1 MLLFVSRLVVVH
13 YETDSDT
20 ESLGEKIRG
29 CLIMK
34 MDTVFWRIIHQ
45 LVIQHEY
52 RLIHLAEN
60 EKEIWLEAI
69 ENKQAPIVRVIRTD
83 LDWSMWLQRDIENT
97 AVKMHNFQKQLRKR
111 KLATVS
117 IYVSTYP
124 PVDDWEFRVDKPY
137 KYENT
142 TLSSVIVHSL
152 NIEQTCKSIS
162 TLTNKQITIQEE
174 MVLDELALEHL
185 KHSVISVAQKRIRK
199 VKELFQ
205 HGRPFYTYIFIA
217 IQLFFFYLLETNGG
231 SQNIETLIQYGAKYN
246 PLILEGEWWRF
257 FTPIILH
264 IGIFHLLM
272 NTLAL
277 YYLGTAV
284 ERMYGSGR
292 FLFIYLFAGFTG
304 TVASFVF
311 TPSISAGASGAIF
324 GCFGALLYV
333 GISHPKL
340 FFRTMGTN
348 ILVLIGINISLGFV
362 IPGIDNAGHIGGLIG
377 GFLAATIIALPKQKL
392 WLLRL
397 ATLVIS
403 LAIIFPFLEY
413 GYAKNEN
420 DPQVALV
427 KAQQLM
433 EEENFQD
440 AYSILYPIA
449 SNEDAPA
456 EVYFYLS
463 YVEIKMGEL
472 ESAQK
477 HLIKVTEMEPNFH
490 EAHFNLAILYIELN
504 ELELALESVERAINI
519 KQEDSYVKLRDEI
532 NRKKSSE

>member
-1 MLLFVSRLVVVH
+1 ML
-13 YETDSDT
+13 
-20 ESLGEKIRG
+20 
-29 CLIMK
+29 

-45 LVIQHEY
+45 FVIQHEY

-69 ENKQAPIVRVIRTD
+69 ENKEAPIVRLIRTD

-97 AVKMHNFQKQLRKR
+97 ALKMNNFQKQLRKR
-111 KLATVS
+111 KLSTVS

-124 PVDDWEFRVDKPY
+124 PVDDWEYRVEKPY
-137 KYENT
+137 EYENT
-142 TLSSVIVHSL
+142 KLNSIVVHSL
-152 NIEQTCKSIS
+152 NIEQACQSIS
-162 TLTNKQITIQEE
+162 TLINKEITIKEE
-174 MVLDELALEHL
+174 IVLDELALEHL
-185 KHSVISVAQKRIRK
+185 KHSVINVAQKQIRK

-205 HGRPFYTYIFIA
+205 YGRPFYTYIFIA
-217 IQLFFFYLLETNGG
+217 IQLFFFYLLETSGG

-246 PLILEGEWWRF
+246 PLIIEGEWWRF
-257 FTPIILH
+257 LTPIILH

-284 ERMYGSGR
+284 ERMYGSAR

-311 TPSISAGASGAIF
+311 TPNLSAGASGAIF

-340 FFRTMGTN
+340 FFRTMGMN

-392 WLLRL
+392 WLLRTAAL
-397 ATLVIS
+397 AMTAV
-403 LAIIFPFLEY
+403 IIFQFLQY
-413 GYAKNEN
+413 GYEKNEN

-427 KAQQLM
+427 KVQQLVENQKY
-433 EEENFQD
+433 EE
-440 AYSILYPIA
+440 AYNILLPVV
-449 SNEDAPA
+449 SNEKVPTEA
-456 EVYFYLS
+456 YFYIS
-463 YVEIKMGEL
+463 YVEIKLGKL
-472 ESAQK
+472 DSAK
-477 HLIKVTEMEPNFH
+477 EHLIKVTEMEPNFH
-490 EAHFNLAILYIELN
+490 EAHYNLAILYSELN
-504 ELELALESVERAINI
+504 EVELALQSVERAINI
-519 KQEDSYVKLRDEI
+519 KQEESYLKLRDEI